1 MGAAKSGQL
10 KRSLIG
16 QRSPPV
22 QLTFSR
28 CRQLRYPRQL
38 AISNL
43 AQGSSLFLFQPPP
56 DTPLAATRHSSEC
69 NHIHNECSSPLILS
83 PVSSSRTS
91 ILYPSVAPGR
101 QKSQLLTQNLQFQP
115 LNPRPFLQA
124 RYATP
129 PQPNPIDPVKRSSAQ
144 HPPERSSYTVPCLA
158 MQSANSSILQRR
170 HRSPHPPQ
178 VGPNRIQGYS
188 REHRLIHERAAARHR
203 GVHRRQAHRSTGSR
217 SDPVCEASFTPAHRN
232 QIANRDRCNN
242 ILWMGSADAVEMT
255 DMELK

>member
-1 MGAAKSGQL
+1 MGAAKAVSSNDRL
-10 KRSLIG
+10 LVRDHRPSSSHFRDVANSDTLAN
-16 QRSPPV
+16 
-22 QLTFSR
+22 SR
-28 CRQLRYPRQL
+28 L
-38 AISNL
+38 AILHKDPRSFCSNPL
-43 AQGSSLFLFQPPP
+43 LIP
-56 DTPLAATRHSSEC
+56 PLAATRHSSEC
-69 NHIHNECSSPLILS
+69 NHIHNECTSPLILS

-129 PQPNPIDPVKRSSAQ
+129 PHPNPIDPVKRSSAQ
-144 HPPERSSYTVPCLA
+144 HPPERSSYAVPCLA

-217 SDPVCEASFTPAHRN
+217 SDPVCEASYTFRN

>member
-1 MGAAKSGQL
+1 MAMGAAKSGQL

-56 DTPLAATRHSSEC
+56 DTLLAATRHSSEC
-69 NHIHNECSSPLILS
+69 NHIHNECTSPLILS
-83 PVSSSRTS
+83 PVPSSRTS

-101 QKSQLLTQNLQFQP
+101 QKYQLLTQNLQFQP

-124 RYATP
+124 RVGTEVLIRLKWGQTEYKGTLES
-129 PQPNPIDPVKRSSAQ
+129 ID
-144 HPPERSSYTVPCLA
+144 SYMNVLLRDTEEFIDGKPTGALGLV
-158 MQSANSSILQRR
+158 
-170 HRSPHPPQ
+170 
-178 VGPNRIQGYS
+178 
-188 REHRLIHERAAARHR
+188 LI
-203 GVHRRQAHRSTGSR
+203 
-217 SDPVCEASFTPAHRN
+217 
-232 QIANRDRCNN
+232 RCNN